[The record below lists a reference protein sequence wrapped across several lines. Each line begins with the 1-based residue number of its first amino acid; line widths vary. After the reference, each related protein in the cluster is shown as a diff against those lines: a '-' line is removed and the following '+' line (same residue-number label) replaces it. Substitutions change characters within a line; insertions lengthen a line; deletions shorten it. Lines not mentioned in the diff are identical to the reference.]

1 MTAAL
6 QGEHMSSEETQGRKQ
21 YLPTGIQQTA
31 AIPQGTSPEKTQD
44 MKT

>member
-6 QGEHMSSEETQGRKQ
+6 QGEHVRSEETQDRKQ

-31 AIPQGTSPEKTQD
+31 AIPQGTSPEKT
-44 MKT
+44 